1 MTTLRNLVGAAA
13 LALSS
18 LVFAADVVDINTA
31 DAQTLAAALDNVGMV
46 KAEAIIAYRQ
56 QHGPFTSID
65 QLADVKGIGA
75 KTVER
80 NRDRLTVGT
89 PNR

>member
-31 DAQTLAAALDNVGMV
+31 DAALDNVGMV

-80 NRDRLTVGT
+80 NRDRVTVGT

>member
-13 LALSS
+13 LALST

-31 DAQTLAAALDNVGMV
+31 DAQTLAAALDNVGMA

-56 QHGPFTSID
+56 QHGPFTSVD
-65 QLADVKGIGA
+65 QLTDVTGIGA